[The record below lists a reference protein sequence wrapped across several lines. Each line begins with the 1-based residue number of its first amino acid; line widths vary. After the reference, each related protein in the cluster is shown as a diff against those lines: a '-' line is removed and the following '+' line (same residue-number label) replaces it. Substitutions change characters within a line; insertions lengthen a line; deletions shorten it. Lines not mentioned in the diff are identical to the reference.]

1 VPAVAVIR
9 KRLVLFILIRFKGY
23 PDGQYIFYNVS
34 TWLEF
39 YVRGQYLR
47 RRDEISWYQRDSVKA
62 KAALY
67 VETDVEGRRHRE
79 QTGLDTQVV
88 FAVNDECHRS
98 DLNLMF
104 IYYKSA
110 WIGNFAKNYKYSKL
124 FGL

>member
-1 VPAVAVIR
+1 MPAVAVIR

-23 PDGQYIFYNVS
+23 PDGQYSFQNVS

-47 RRDEISWYQRDSVKA
+47 RRDEILWYQRDSVNA

-67 VETDVEGRRHRE
+67 VKTDVEGRRHRE

-88 FAVNDECHRS
+88 FAVNDECHRLDHPVWS
-98 DLNLMF
+98 INESVS
-104 IYYKSA
+104 ISPQE
-110 WIGNFAKNYKYSKL
+110 
-124 FGL
+124 

>member
-23 PDGQYIFYNVS
+23 PNGQNSFYNV
-34 TWLEF
+34 TIWLEF
-39 YVRGQYLR
+39 YVRVQYLR
-47 RRDEISWYQRDSVKA
+47 RRDEILWYQRDSVNA

-67 VETDVEGRRHRE
+67 VKTDVEGRRHRE

-98 DLNLMF
+98 EKNLMIDLYISYSFSSLF
-104 IYYKSA
+104 IY
-110 WIGNFAKNYKYSKL
+110 KL
-124 FGL
+124 YIY